1 MKKRPWHDSYQLG
14 AHRLKTS
21 LAPYPQLPLFKIL
34 DRSAS
39 KYPLSTAI
47 EYRGYSINYRKLL
60 LLSNSLAA
68 ALADLGIKKGD
79 RVATILPNCP
89 QYIISTFAILKA
101 GAVHVPCSFLHPPQE
116 LAAQIRESGA
126 KGVICPAEFYALFR
140 KSIPAL
146 EVQVVIVTS
155 ERDFAPGF
163 PPLLF
168 AVKGTHRFRDLVAR
182 YKPHPPQVHVKPR
195 EDLAY
200 LAFTGG
206 ATGQPKGVML
216 SHFNRLANVLQG
228 FPWMMA
234 ASESRICG
242 RGSVMIPIPLFHMYG
257 DWVMLS
263 AINWGLKII
272 LVQDPRDTDSILEL
286 ISESR
291 PFLVSMVPT
300 QLMQLAEKD
309 IPRVPMHIMTGAA
322 HLPAALHRSFARH
335 KKMPVSEG
343 YGLTEC
349 SPVTHINL
357 SSFSRPAKML
367 GRAKHSIGVPV
378 PDTDVVL
385 INEDTGRICSPGEE
399 GHMYIKGP
407 QVMLGYW
414 PHPGSGLRKGWLPTG
429 DIARMDRDG
438 YFYIVDRIK
447 EMANISGFKVYTGL
461 IDDILFKHP
470 AVSQAAAVGL
480 PDPLRPG
487 SERIKVFIKLKE
499 PFKGRVTQADIIN
512 YCKEKCPPYAVP
524 YAVEFRDQ
532 LPLTPTQKIFKRNL
546 REEEL
551 KRFRR

>member
-1 MKKRPWHDSYQLG
+1 MLWKVGIHPVIYRGGLSIRPSLKSGMQSVEKRPWHDSYQLG

-39 KYPLSTAI
+39 KYPRPQPS
-47 EYRGYSINYRKLL
+47 SIADIASITESAAALQQ
-60 LLSNSLAA
+60 LAA

-216 SHFNRLANVLQG
+216 FPLQPPGQCPARL
-228 FPWMMA
+228 PWMMA

-242 RGSVMIPIPLFHMYG
+242 
-257 DWVMLS
+257 
-263 AINWGLKII
+263 
-272 LVQDPRDTDSILEL
+272 
-286 ISESR
+286 
-291 PFLVSMVPT
+291 
-300 QLMQLAEKD
+300 
-309 IPRVPMHIMTGAA
+309 
-322 HLPAALHRSFARH
+322 
-335 KKMPVSEG
+335 
-343 YGLTEC
+343 
-349 SPVTHINL
+349 
-357 SSFSRPAKML
+357 
-367 GRAKHSIGVPV
+367 GV
-378 PDTDVVL
+378 
-385 INEDTGRICSPGEE
+385 R
-399 GHMYIKGP
+399 
-407 QVMLGYW
+407 
-414 PHPGSGLRKGWLPTG
+414 
-429 DIARMDRDG
+429 
-438 YFYIVDRIK
+438 
-447 EMANISGFKVYTGL
+447 
-461 IDDILFKHP
+461 
-470 AVSQAAAVGL
+470 
-480 PDPLRPG
+480 
-487 SERIKVFIKLKE
+487 
-499 PFKGRVTQADIIN
+499 
-512 YCKEKCPPYAVP
+512 
-524 YAVEFRDQ
+524 
-532 LPLTPTQKIFKRNL
+532 
-546 REEEL
+546 
-551 KRFRR
+551 